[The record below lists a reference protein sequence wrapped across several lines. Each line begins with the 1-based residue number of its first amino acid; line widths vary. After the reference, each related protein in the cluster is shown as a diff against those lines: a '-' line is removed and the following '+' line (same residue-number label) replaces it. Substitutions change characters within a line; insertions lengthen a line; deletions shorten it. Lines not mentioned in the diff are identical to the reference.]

1 MAGLSATVGVPLW
14 GAALFFGAVAVV
26 GLAIQGGRLWRAER
40 RRKAGLVGGESGWY
54 RAAAHAADSS
64 RYVCAAVREGGAIVE
79 VWGAGS
85 PDEPLPP
92 PRDARPFA
100 ARDREKPIDEAI
112 SLGLSR
118 SEAEELLRRVVS
130 SAEGTYT

>member
-1 MAGLSATVGVPLW
+1 MTGLNATVGVPLW
-14 GAALFFGAVAVV
+14 GAALFFGAVVAL
-26 GLAIQGGRLWRAER
+26 GLAVQGARLWRAER
-40 RRKAGLVGGESGWY
+40 RRRAGLVEGESGWY
-54 RAAAHAADSS
+54 RAAAHAAEAS

-79 VWGAGS
+79 VWGARS

-100 ARDREKPIDEAI
+100 TRDREKPIEEAI

-118 SEAEELLRRVVS
+118 SDAEELLRRVVS